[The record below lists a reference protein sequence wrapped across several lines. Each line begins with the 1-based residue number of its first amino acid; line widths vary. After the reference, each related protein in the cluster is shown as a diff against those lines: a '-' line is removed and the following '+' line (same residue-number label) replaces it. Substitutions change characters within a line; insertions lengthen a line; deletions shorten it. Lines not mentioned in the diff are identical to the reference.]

1 MKRKSI
7 HEVIDLG
14 LDKQA
19 FWNRIERYLDLRVW
33 DLCTALHQYTS
44 LEAYQDLEH
53 IRSLLADYCQTSDPG
68 IEEEDY
74 PETELEEEILLT
86 PELVGEEYPDQE
98 LPEQDFPDVENITV
112 YQVIKALT
120 EDSYSYRDFSP
131 KEAELFELL
140 IYYPMTMELRSLGK
154 E

>member
-33 DLCTALHQYTS
+33 DLCTVLRQYTS
-44 LEAYQDLEH
+44 YKEYEDLEY
-53 IRSLLADYCQTSDPG
+53 IRSLLADYCQTSDS
-68 IEEEDY
+68 EFDEEDY
-74 PETELEEEILLT
+74 SE
-86 PELVGEEYPDQE
+86 
-98 LPEQDFPDVENITV
+98 PEQDLPDVENITV

-131 KEAELFELL
+131 QEAKLFELL
-140 IYYPMTMELRSLGK
+140 IYYPMTMELHSSGK

>member
-33 DLCTALHQYTS
+33 DLCTALHHYTS

-53 IRSLLADYCQTSDPG
+53 IRSLLADYCQISD
-68 IEEEDY
+68 
-74 PETELEEEILLT
+74 
-86 PELVGEEYPDQE
+86 
-98 LPEQDFPDVENITV
+98 PEQDFPDVENITV